1 MELTPTTIT
10 QVRAFEAVGRL
21 GSFKRAAEELFV
33 TQAALSHHVR
43 HLEEHLGV
51 QLLRR
56 LHRRIELTAEGVQ
69 LLAEGGQALHALA
82 TALRNLKGS
91 AKEDTLTVSVPPYF
105 SLRWLTPRLGHLWQ
119 QHPGLNLLLH
129 HTYQTVDLLHDRVDA
144 AIAWGHGKWPG
155 VQSTLLM
162 TSRLTPICTPEYLRR
177 HGPRLA
183 PADLLAHPLFYE
195 FDPGHWQQWFR
206 AAGTEPPDGLRAVRI
221 DDSHALRQV
230 VLDGHGFGL
239 FFVEL
244 IQEDVASG
252 QLVQPF
258 ELWID
263 PGCAY
268 YLNRP
273 RGAPMGARLQAF
285 TQWILAE
292 AGKTPFNP

>member
-51 QLLRR
+51 QLVRR
-56 LHRRIELTAEGVQ
+56 LHRRIELTAEGAQ
-69 LLAEGGQALHALA
+69 LLAEGGRALEALA
-82 TALRNLKGS
+82 TALRDLRRS
-91 AKEDTLTVSVPPYF
+91 REEALRVSVPPYF
-105 SLRWLTPRLGHLWQ
+105 SLRWLTPRLGHLWKR
-119 QHPGLNLLLH
+119 HPGLDLQLH
-129 HTYQTVDLLHDRVDA
+129 HTYQTVDLLRDRVDA

-155 VQSTLLM
+155 IQSTLLM

-177 HGPRLA
+177 HGPDLK
-183 PADLLAHPLFYE
+183 PADLLGHPLFYE
-195 FDPGHWQQWFR
+195 FDAAHWHQWFR
-206 AAGTEPPDGLRAVRI
+206 AAGAETAARLQGVRI
-221 DDSHALRQV
+221 DDSHALRRV

-239 FFVEL
+239 FFMEL
-244 IQEDVASG
+244 IQGDVAAG
-252 QLVQPF
+252 RLVQPF
-258 ELWID
+258 DLCID

-268 YLNRP
+268 YLNRS
-273 RGAPMGARLQAF
+273 RDAPMGAKLQAF

-292 AGKTPFNP
+292 AEKDPYV